1 MHIAQLTGFKR
12 VLFQQ
17 QKKVMKNSQS
27 PKTSGMETDSNTQAE
42 IKNALHASEKAK
54 VPKILSPGSKALCSD
69 WM

>member
-27 PKTSGMETDSNTQAE
+27 PETSRTETESNTQAE
-42 IKNALHASEKAK
+42 IKSTLDASEKAE
-54 VPKILSPGSKALCSD
+54 VPKILSPGFKASCSD
-69 WM
+69 